1 MIKEIVLNK
10 KYKVVN
16 ARYTRTPLFIHNDY
30 VFYEHD
36 YNVLPHCDCC
46 RVEIFKTDVEE
57 IPESPE
63 EWFEVIY
70 KIKGEKTR
78 PSSSSPLFKSKE
90 DFLNFCDRKESEF
103 EFIKLRKVE
112 L

>member
-1 MIKEIVLNK
+1 MISEIVLNK
-10 KYKVVN
+10 KYKVLGKE
-16 ARYTRTPLFIHNDY
+16 YKRTPLAIHNGW
-30 VFYEHD
+30 VFYEHNC
-36 YNVLPHCDCC
+36 YALPHCDCC

-57 IPESPE
+57 IPEAPE

-90 DFLNFCDRKESEF
+90 DFLNFCDRKEEEF

>member
-1 MIKEIVLNK
+1 MITEIVLNK
-10 KYKVVN
+10 KYKVTG
-16 ARYTRTPLFIHNDY
+16 AKHTRIPLFVHNEY

-36 YNVLPHCDCC
+36 YNVLPHCDFC

-63 EWFEVIY
+63 EWFSVIH
-70 KIKGEKTR
+70 KLKGGNTR
-78 PSSSSPLFKSKE
+78 PSTSDFLYRSKA
-90 DFLNFCDRKESEF
+90 DFLNYCGRKEAEF
-103 EFIKLRKVE
+103 EFIKLKKVE